1 MLYCSTVNSV
11 ARNDS
16 RPNVPVSDRIVL
28 HLWEQDFQADHYTV
42 TSEVTRSGI
51 AESCAL
57 HPPNVSRATRQL
69 ISQGFISQHSRSV
82 KGDARRQKTW
92 QLTDDGRELA
102 RERISELRSQK
113 VLIRSKGGNVLE
125 IRADAAANKLNAG
138 LSLLQIL
145 MHAQHEGVLNFGDIR
160 FGAIVGKNEEKPS
173 LEPTSALT
181 GAHSTYHTTPPKTR
195 TVHGRKNELGELEK
209 WLNSQK
215 PLLVISGIAGCGK
228 TTLASHWISEM
239 MDTNPN
245 LRTMYYPCQPW
256 DSPLGI
262 ATSMLH
268 RIGITGAS
276 EDPYRILD
284 TLPYKP
290 AARLDIDA
298 FRRRLTAHM
307 LDENNNIQDGGS
319 DQFLVVLDD
328 VHNIGSN
335 GDHLFGALL
344 QIAEKTNLRLL
355 MISRTSLAFYDRRYV
370 HTLGKV
376 SELALSGLSPEEIES
391 WIEMIQVPENAA
403 ASEIHRVTG
412 GHPLAVELL
421 EMYGQTLHKD
431 WLRFLD
437 EEILNVLPDE
447 HREILSL
454 LATSDRPVPWE
465 KLASAA
471 DIDGTPPEQLLERG
485 LMFEL
490 DEGMWL
496 HEALRSRL
504 LRDVGKPFEQRLR
517 KLNKAAD

>member
-1 MLYCSTVNSV
+1 V

-57 HPPNVSRATRQL
+57 HPPNVSRAMRQL
-69 ISQGFISQHSRSV
+69 ISQGHISQHSRSV
-82 KGDARRQKTW
+82 RGDNRKQKTW

-102 RERISELRSQK
+102 RERISELRALN
-113 VLIRSKGGNVLE
+113 VLVRSKDGSVLE
-125 IRADAAANKLNAG
+125 IRADEAANKLHAG

-160 FGAIVGKNEEKPS
+160 FGSLVRKNEEKPPS
-173 LEPTSALT
+173 DSTSVLT
-181 GAHSTYHTTPPKTR
+181 GAYSTYHTNPPKTR
-195 TVHGRKNELGELEK
+195 KVHGRNDELGELDQ
-209 WLNSQK
+209 WFNSQK

-228 TTLASHWISEM
+228 TTLASHWISGRMAE
-239 MDTNPN
+239 NPN
-245 LRTMYYPCQPW
+245 LKIMYYPCQPW

-262 ATSMLH
+262 ATSLLH
-268 RIGITGAS
+268 RIGIREES
-276 EDPYRILD
+276 DDPYSILE

-290 AARLDIDA
+290 AARLEIDA
-298 FRRRLTAHM
+298 FRRRLTAHL
-307 LDENNNIQDGGS
+307 LDEENSINDIQGEDQSDGII
-319 DQFLVVLDD
+319 VILDD
-328 VHNIGSN
+328 VHNIGTS

-344 QIAEKTNLRLL
+344 QTAEKTRLRLI

-370 HTLGKV
+370 HTLDKV
-376 SELALSGLSPEEIES
+376 SELPLSGLSPEEIEA
-391 WIEMIQVPENAA
+391 WIEMIQVPEKAA
-403 ASEIHRVTG
+403 VSDIHRLTG

-421 EMYGQTLHKD
+421 EMYGQTLHED

-447 HREILSL
+447 HREILSI
-454 LATSDRPVPWE
+454 LATSERPVPWE
-465 KLASAA
+465 TLAIAA
-471 DIDGTPPEQLLERG
+471 EIDGTPPVQLIDRG
-485 LMFEL
+485 LMLEL
-490 DEGMWL
+490 EEGMWL

-504 LRDVGKPFEQRLR
+504 LRDVGKPFEERLR
-517 KLNKAAD
+517 KLNNAVD